1 MKSIPGHPMQNGIQN
16 GGNKNTALHRMP
28 SNQAAPNGLVSAISI
43 PMSNPLENMRNWSL
57 EKLEAHVRLLM
68 STNQPIPQPL
78 NLLLADA
85 RRKEEKRTAKRV
97 ANRRSACTSRARK
110 KALVEEMTKTNI
122 RLKRQALILS
132 LLPDL
137 VMAISIDGEINF
149 CSDQVER
156 VLKHNVDVLIGS
168 NVDDILLPTSRPT
181 LHNLINTLVEAE
193 ANEMRSHKSR
203 GKEEENEKGS
213 ATSDSSND
221 VAVVSEQSFP
231 LSVVKVLGSENNS
244 GTAGEKNQNVNSSSV
259 TDSAS
264 RSNSSNGNSSNSD
277 EDRTGNSKDKENRR
291 SSKGS
296 AKLPL
301 HQDASA
307 YSSSTEAQKRASD
320 ALNRNVQRH
329 NAHLQFSPEHKD
341 DVTGASV
348 TANNADARLSSLQHH
363 PRKVGENTPND
374 PSVSNQTK
382 GVSSNN
388 KKNSS
393 SLENLEVQSSGSGS
407 SDSLLSGVEEKQRK
421 SNDTSVSRDPSCG
434 RINRNGNMSEDSG
447 YREGCESSPSR
458 EDSSSSVDSSNSAGN
473 KRKTGRLKPLA
484 PTCNICLIRND
495 LTTIWCEVTSSIRT
509 RSLGDELAESMISSS
524 VSNGNNT
531 KSNNDNNAGAS
542 SGNTTEKPVTGN
554 SSSSSD
560 LVDKSKKDTGSDS
573 VPSQQEVQVKELL
586 LCLRPIREGEEKVSE
601 ELRFIPKKE
610 LDKFANGNGTDNK
623 QQKVKQDEE
632 MNGSAPDGEPTPQSQ
647 TQQQQTSN
655 KTGSGVSAVKRPM
668 KKRPLSEIQKSSV
681 SVSVS
686 SSSVMKGDGVAT
698 DTEKSVVES
707 LMFLSN
713 KQKHHKTN

>member
-1 MKSIPGHPMQNGIQN
+1 MH
-16 GGNKNTALHRMP
+16 
-28 SNQAAPNGLVSAISI
+28 ISF
-43 PMSNPLENMRNWSL
+43 S
-57 EKLEAHVRLLM
+57 
-68 STNQPIPQPL
+68 
-78 NLLLADA
+78 
-85 RRKEEKRTAKRV
+85 
-97 ANRRSACTSRARK
+97 
-110 KALVEEMTKTNI
+110 
-122 RLKRQALILS
+122 
-132 LLPDL
+132 
-137 VMAISIDGEINF
+137 
-149 CSDQVER
+149 QVER

-168 NVDDILLPTSRPT
+168 NVDDILLPASRPT

-244 GTAGEKNQNVNSSSV
+244 GTAGDKNQNVNSSSV

-277 EDRTGNSKDKENRR
+277 EDRTGNSKEKENRR

-473 KRKTGRLKPLA
+473 KRKSKFFLLCRTLDTHLFSISPHLSYFACYVHSLAGRLKPLA

-601 ELRFIPKKE
+601 ELRFCPKKE

-632 MNGSAPDGEPTPQSQ
+632 MNGSAPDGEPTSQSQ

>member
-1 MKSIPGHPMQNGIQN
+1 
-16 GGNKNTALHRMP
+16 
-28 SNQAAPNGLVSAISI
+28 
-43 PMSNPLENMRNWSL
+43 
-57 EKLEAHVRLLM
+57 
-68 STNQPIPQPL
+68 
-78 NLLLADA
+78 
-85 RRKEEKRTAKRV
+85 
-97 ANRRSACTSRARK
+97 
-110 KALVEEMTKTNI
+110 MTKTNI

-168 NVDDILLPTSRPT
+168 NLNDILLPTSRPT

-291 SSKGS
+291 SMKVGP
-296 AKLPL
+296 KLPL
-301 HQDASA
+301 HQGASA

-329 NAHLQFSPEHKD
+329 NAHLERSPQHKD

-363 PRKVGENTPND
+363 PRKAGENTPND
-374 PSVSNQTK
+374 PSASNQTK
-382 GVSSNN
+382 GGSSSN

-458 EDSSSSVDSSNSAGN
+458 EDSASSVDSSNSAGN

-509 RSLGDELAESMISSS
+509 RSLGDELAESMSSNS
-524 VSNGNNT
+524 GSNGNNT

-554 SSSSSD
+554 SSSSPD
-560 LVDKSKKDTGSDS
+560 LVDKSKKGDTGSDS
-573 VPSQQEVQVKELL
+573 APSQQEDQVKELL

-601 ELRFIPKKE
+601 ELRFRPKKE
-610 LDKFANGNGTDNK
+610 LKKFVNGNGTDNK

-632 MNGSAPDGEPTPQSQ
+632 MNSGSAPDGEPTAQSQ
-647 TQQQQTSN
+647 TQQKQQQQTSN

-668 KKRPLSEIQKSSV
+668 KKRPLSETQKS